1 MKKNFKIMKSKKNSK
16 KNSWKRN
23 EKEAQI
29 RSKVDY
35 SFEKLFY
42 DVIDV
47 LAYSRFYEIG
57 LCDSRRNELEYVIF
71 VKSIYKNFSENRGF
85 FKDEQLQIYQNISA
99 IIDESCSKKFK
110 TFMDICNSGNKNL
123 INEEINKF
131 INDHNIILSEI
142 KSELEKENSCKRIEN
157 QMKVLWEKNP
167 EIFQE
172 LIDFEIDK
180 KELKNTSDIIK
191 AMLENKVIKPSPIFL
206 NEIKRHS
213 NLEKTSLENK
223 NRPSFCVIS

>member
-1 MKKNFKIMKSKKNSK
+1 MKKNSK

-57 LCDSRRNELEYVIF
+57 LCDSAKNKLEYVIF
-71 VKSIYKNFSENRGF
+71 IKSIYKNFSENRGF
-85 FKDEQLQIYQNISA
+85 FKEGQLEIYQNINA

-110 TFMDICNSGNKNL
+110 TFIEICNSSNKN
-123 INEEINKF
+123 
-131 INDHNIILSEI
+131 S
-142 KSELEKENSCKRIEN
+142 
-157 QMKVLWEKNP
+157 
-167 EIFQE
+167 
-172 LIDFEIDK
+172 IDEEIDK
-180 KELKNTSDIIK
+180 FVNHHNT
-191 AMLENKVIKPSPIFL
+191 
-206 NEIKRHS
+206 
-213 NLEKTSLENK
+213 
-223 NRPSFCVIS
+223 